1 MSKITNVRLP
11 NAATQGYS
19 AEQFNQLVRSLEQIV
34 FQLNNTYTPV
44 TSEDKAA
51 ALTWLVGG
59 GGAAGGGFAGGIRG
73 FQNSNGIMLPNAM
86 LVSDADQSNASIT
99 GENLMTFSSTP
110 VANGITYTNNSRI
123 KVPCS
128 GQYLVTFTLQVTNE
142 GNTAAEFEV
151 WAKDTGTN
159 VSLSNTRF
167 DIPARKSSTIWS
179 HVVPAI
185 TGIFTVEDPVNDYLE
200 IAWWS
205 DSLDVYLEHYAAGT
219 SPTRP
224 AIPSVILTINFVS
237 AM

>member
-1 MSKITNVRLP
+1 MSKINNVRLP

-19 AEQFNQLVRSLEQIV
+19 AEQFNQLVRSLEQVV

-44 TSEDKAA
+44 VSDNIAA
-51 ALTWLVGG
+51 AATWSANRG
-59 GGAAGGGFAGGIRG
+59 AGGGFAGGIRG
-73 FQNSNGIMLPNAM
+73 FQNSNGIILPNAM
-86 LVSDADQSNASIT
+86 MISEDDQANASIT
-99 GENLMTFSSTP
+99 GENLLTLTPAFS
-110 VANGITYTNNSRI
+110 NGITVTNNSRI
-123 KVPCS
+123 KVPCA
-128 GQYLVTFTLQVTNE
+128 GQYLVTFTLQVTNR

-151 WAKDTGTN
+151 WAKDTGVN
-159 VSLSNTRF
+159 YALSNTRY

-179 HVVPAI
+179 HVVPAV
-185 TGIFTVEDPVNDYLE
+185 TGIFTVDDPANDYLE